1 MKGKFKIALSS
12 MNFTR
17 AHFIDYAIKKT
28 AELGYEGVE
37 FMANRPYFDPEECT
51 QKDIEKVRKL
61 LEECKLPC
69 VSVTTNDGS
78 FHWCLSSVHEVV
90 RKATI
95 NHVKAAIELA
105 HELGA
110 GIVESESGPGRIVED
125 DPVEEWKRTKDSYT
139 ELAEHAAKFDVVI
152 GQEASR
158 NPLVRES
165 HVTETLK
172 DSIQLVREIGS
183 KNLGVLI
190 DTAHA
195 AQEPFMAIPEA
206 LELAKPYLVH
216 VHTSDSP
223 LTHHEHLPFGQGK
236 VNWDAVVDTLKRI
249 GYDKWVTVELGFCP
263 DPIGEVS
270 KALRVLKQ
278 YRDAD

>member
-12 MNFTR
+12 MNFART
-17 AHFIDYAIKKT
+17 HFIDYAIKKI
-28 AELGYEGVE
+28 AELGFEGVE
-37 FMANRPYFDPEECT
+37 FMANRPYFDPVECT
-51 QKDIEKVRKL
+51 QKDIDKVKKL

-78 FHWCLSSVHEVV
+78 FHWCLSSPYEVV

-95 NHVKAAIELA
+95 EHIKKAIELA

-110 GIVESESGPGRIVED
+110 RIVESEAGPGRIIED
-125 DPVEEWKRTKDSYT
+125 DPVEEWNRTRESYT
-139 ELAEHAAKFDVVI
+139 ELTEHAAKYDVVI

-165 HVTETLK
+165 HVTENVK
-172 DSIQLVREIGS
+172 DSIRLVKEVGS
-183 KNLGVLI
+183 KHLGVLI

-206 LELAKPYLVH
+206 IELAAPYLVH
-216 VHTSDSP
+216 MHTSDSP
-223 LTHHEHLPFGQGK
+223 LTHHEHLPFGHGK
-236 VNWDAVVDTLKRI
+236 VNWEAVVETLKRI
-249 GYDKWVTVELGFCP
+249 GYDRWVTVELGFCP
-263 DPIGEVS
+263 DPIGEVA
-270 KALRVLKQ
+270 KALRILKQ
-278 YRDAD
+278 YRDGE